1 MVRVERPAANPK
13 EPLSV
18 EEARKLLTST
28 RDDGD
33 QAAWAVM
40 LLLGLRR
47 SDHRAITMP
56 MSGHLPEP
64 VYVFGTK
71 IGSDPDVRG

>member
-47 SDHRAITMP
+47 SDPPGHHDADERAPTRA
-56 MSGHLPEP
+56 GLR
-64 VYVFGTK
+64 
-71 IGSDPDVRG
+71 VRHQNRQRP